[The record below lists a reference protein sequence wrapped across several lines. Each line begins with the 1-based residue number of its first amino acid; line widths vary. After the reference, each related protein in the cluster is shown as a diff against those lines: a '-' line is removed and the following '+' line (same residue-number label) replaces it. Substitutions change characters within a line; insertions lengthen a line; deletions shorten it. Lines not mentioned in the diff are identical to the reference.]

1 MNITHP
7 GSILVQYRMPH
18 QTVGTVHPGSLL
30 VQQHFAE
37 DAGATVHAGCVSA
50 AGCVSNA
57 NVCLMQAGD

>member
-1 MNITHP
+1 
-7 GSILVQYRMPH
+7 MPH